1 MKKLS
6 FYFMLLPI
14 LILMLSGCVSVGR
27 SPSPRFYRL
36 TSISQESSE
45 GDFKMKS
52 GAAVVG
58 IGPIKIPEY
67 LNRPQIATVNMNRM
81 LTFAQFDRWAEPL
94 DLSMLRVLSENLA
107 SSMAGADIEMYPWN
121 ILIPVRLQVVL
132 DVMQID
138 IELEKD
144 LIFVVRWSVLDLKN
158 KSLVFS
164 RRTVLKEPVKPSN
177 YSGVASALSSVLR
190 RLGNEIIQELSQ
202 VPIQDKN

>member
-1 MKKLS
+1 MKKVS

-14 LILMLSGCVSVGR
+14 LILMLSGCVSISR

-36 TSISQESSE
+36 TSISQESSG

-52 GAAVVG
+52 GAVIG

-67 LNRPQIATVNMNRM
+67 LNRPQIATVDKNRM
-81 LTFAQFDRWAEPL
+81 ITFAQFDRWAEPL

-107 SSMAGADIEMYPWN
+107 SSMAGGDVEMYPWN
-121 ILIPVRLQVVL
+121 MLIPVRLQVAL

-138 IELEKD
+138 VEFEKD
-144 LIFVVRWSVLDLKN
+144 LIFVVRWSVLDIKN

-164 RRTVLKEPVKPSN
+164 RRTVLKEPVKSSN
-177 YSGVASALSSVLR
+177 YSQVAAALSSVLR

-202 VPIQDKN
+202 VTIQDK